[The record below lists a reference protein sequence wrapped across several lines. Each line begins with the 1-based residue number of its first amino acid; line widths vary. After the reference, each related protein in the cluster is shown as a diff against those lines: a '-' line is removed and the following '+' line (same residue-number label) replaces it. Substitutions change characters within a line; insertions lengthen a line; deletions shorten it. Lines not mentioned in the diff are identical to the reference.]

1 MQEHPEHNMAIIY
14 QEDDVDQ
21 AEDEELA
28 EIIQTAPSRKRLNLL
43 LLAGL
48 ILVLI
53 IFTYLGVTT
62 LQHIPPSTTDNIL
75 GSIYHAIGYTAIVVR

>member
-1 MQEHPEHNMAIIY
+1 VQEHPEHDTAIID
-14 QEDDVDQ
+14 QEDDIDQ

-28 EIIQTAPSRKRLNLL
+28 EIIPTTPSRKRLNWL

-53 IFTYLGVTT
+53 IFTYLGVST
-62 LQHIPPSTTDNIL
+62 LQHIPPSADDDTL
-75 GSIYHAIGYTAIVVR
+75 GSIYHAIASAAIVVR